1 MSAPAILDRLVFKT
15 SRLGEFCS
23 KRELINQTGHDSD
36 DWPLVIAKELV
47 DNGLDGCEEGGIA
60 PVIEIEVSDAG
71 IVICDNGPGIAPDTV
86 AAILD
91 YNSRV
96 SSREAYVSPTRGAQG
111 NALKTMLAMPF
122 VLDGERGETII
133 ESQGVAHRISF
144 SIDRIRQEPRVAHV
158 CESSLVKSG
167 TRISVS
173 WPNSACSILDDAQEH
188 FLRIAE
194 DYTWIN
200 PHLTLGV
207 KWNRNGCDPVQW
219 TVPATDPTWRKWRPS
234 DPTSPHWYDEARL
247 TRLIANNI
255 AHAQDHGTPCRT
267 VWDFVREFRGLSAT
281 AKARQ
286 ITDAV
291 GTSRMSL
298 ADFYADGDGAR
309 VGALLREM
317 RQRSRPIKSRDL
329 GPIGKDHLAAK
340 FESLGVAAETFDYR
354 RAEFEHD
361 GLPYLAEFAFGYCL
375 NGPAHRR
382 IITGINWS
390 VSIGADPFRRLGP
403 GGESLAAILTEQRA
417 GSHEPIVTVLH
428 VGCPQIQYLDR
439 GKSSVAIPGSRRW

>member
-144 SIDRIRQEPRVAHV
+144 SIDRIRQEPPDQVAG
-158 CESSLVKSG
+158 SRSG
-167 TRISVS
+167 RPVAMGLASAPFSARCASGGSQPRPSIIAA
-173 WPNSACSILDDAQEH
+173 PNSSTMACPIS
-188 FLRIAE
+188 
-194 DYTWIN
+194 
-200 PHLTLGV
+200 PSS
-207 KWNRNGCDPVQW
+207 
-219 TVPATDPTWRKWRPS
+219 PS
-234 DPTSPHWYDEARL
+234 D
-247 TRLIANNI
+247 IA
-255 AHAQDHGTPCRT
+255 
-267 VWDFVREFRGLSAT
+267 
-281 AKARQ
+281 
-286 ITDAV
+286 
-291 GTSRMSL
+291 
-298 ADFYADGDGAR
+298 
-309 VGALLREM
+309 
-317 RQRSRPIKSRDL
+317 
-329 GPIGKDHLAAK
+329 
-340 FESLGVAAETFDYR
+340 
-354 RAEFEHD
+354 
-361 GLPYLAEFAFGYCL
+361 
-375 NGPAHRR
+375 
-382 IITGINWS
+382 
-390 VSIGADPFRRLGP
+390 
-403 GGESLAAILTEQRA
+403 
-417 GSHEPIVTVLH
+417 
-428 VGCPQIQYLDR
+428 
-439 GKSSVAIPGSRRW
+439 